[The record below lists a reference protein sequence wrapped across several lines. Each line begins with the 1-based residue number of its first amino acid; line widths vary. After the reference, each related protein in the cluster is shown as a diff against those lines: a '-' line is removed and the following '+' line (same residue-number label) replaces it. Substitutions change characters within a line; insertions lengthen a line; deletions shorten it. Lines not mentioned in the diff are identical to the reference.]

1 MGEEAAMAS
10 TRRLA
15 IGAVI
20 VLGIAIVGVS
30 VTGTLLV
37 NRRERL
43 LLETRAEV
51 SDHQQLRRYFL
62 QGSRDLL
69 R

>member
-1 MGEEAAMAS
+1 MAS

-15 IGAVI
+15 IGALI
-20 VLGIAIVGVS
+20 ALGMAIVGVS
-30 VTGTLLV
+30 ATGIPLV
-37 NRRERL
+37 NRHERL
-43 LLETRAEV
+43 LSETRAEV

-69 R
+69 K